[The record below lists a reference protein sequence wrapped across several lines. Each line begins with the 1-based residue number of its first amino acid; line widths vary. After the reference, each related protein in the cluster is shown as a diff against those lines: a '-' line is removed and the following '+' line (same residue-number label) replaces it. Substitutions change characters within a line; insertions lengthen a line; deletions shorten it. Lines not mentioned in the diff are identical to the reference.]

1 MIFVVRHDAGG
12 DVLLT
17 FEGMSEK
24 EIGRMYAKDNIS
36 FETITKADYEDRVSK
51 VPPPQPQTKPTLE
64 ERVAAL
70 EAKASK

>member
-17 FEGMSEK
+17 FEGMNEK
-24 EIGRMYAKDNIS
+24 EIGRMYTKDNIS
-36 FETITKADYEDRVSK
+36 FETITKADYEDRVSE